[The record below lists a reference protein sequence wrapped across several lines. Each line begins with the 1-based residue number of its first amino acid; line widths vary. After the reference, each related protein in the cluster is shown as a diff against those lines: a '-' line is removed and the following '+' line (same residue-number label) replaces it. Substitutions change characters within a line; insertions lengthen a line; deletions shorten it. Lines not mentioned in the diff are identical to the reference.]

1 MQWHSSDDERGRS
14 AHSRTFSVGP
24 RALLVEVS
32 DAEEARLL
40 AAWIRAVEL
49 PCDEVVPAA
58 GTVLLD
64 GVSDLEQ
71 ARDLVE
77 GWTPDVSSVA
87 RGDLVEV
94 PVRYDGDDLARVA
107 EVWEVSVDEVIA
119 RHTGLEFVSSF
130 AGFAPGFAYLSGLP
144 SAWAVERLA
153 SPRTVVPAG
162 SVALADTWCGVYP
175 GASPGGWLLLGRTD
189 VVLWDLDRP
198 GGPALLA
205 PGTRVRFVSA

>member
-1 MQWHSSDDERGRS
+1 MQWLSDDGDRARP
-14 AHSRTFSVGP
+14 ARSRTLSVGP
-24 RALLVEVS
+24 HALLVEVA

-40 AAWIRAVEL
+40 AAWIRAVGL

-64 GVSDLEQ
+64 GVNDLER
-71 ARDLVE
+71 AREMVE
-77 GWTPDVSSVA
+77 GWTPDEASA
-87 RGDLVEV
+87 AGGDLVQV
-94 PVRYDGDDLARVA
+94 PVRYDGDDLDRVA
-107 EVWEVSVDEVIA
+107 DLWEVGVDEVIA

-130 AGFAPGFAYLSGLP
+130 TGFAPGFAYLSGLP
-144 SAWAVERLA
+144 PAWAVGRLD